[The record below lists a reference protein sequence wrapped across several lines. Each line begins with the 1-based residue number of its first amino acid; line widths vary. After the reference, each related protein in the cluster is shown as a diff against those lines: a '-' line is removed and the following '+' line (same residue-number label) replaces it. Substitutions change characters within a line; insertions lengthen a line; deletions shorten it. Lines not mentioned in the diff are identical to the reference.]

1 MSSLSHSHQL
11 RSKIQLVRP
20 RLDAATLALWN
31 HSRLAEIYPEYLFK
45 NHAVVR
51 ASVPLMKAALSCAR
65 TKFVSDTVAI
75 GTAKYLSRHIPEEMG
90 HDDWLIEDM
99 KHLGIE
105 PSAVLQRMPS
115 LTSASLVGAQ
125 YYWINHFHPVCLLG
139 YIAVLEGTP
148 PTIPFFERVVA
159 RSGLPKQAFSSLFRH
174 ARLDPQ
180 HCADL
185 DRALDNLPLTSEH
198 SAMLGISALQT
209 VHLLTRVIEELVEL
223 PSSQVAT
230 AATA

>member
-1 MSSLSHSHQL
+1 M
-11 RSKIQLVRP
+11 
-20 RLDAATLALWN
+20 
-31 HSRLAEIYPEYLFK
+31 E
-45 NHAVVR
+45 
-51 ASVPLMKAALSCAR
+51 AALNCAR
-65 TKFVSDTVAI
+65 ARFASDPVAS
-75 GTAKYLSRHIPEEMG
+75 GTASYLSRHIPEEKG
-90 HDDWLIEDM
+90 HDDWLVEDL

-105 PSAVLQRMPS
+105 PSASFRRMPS
-115 LTSASLVGAQ
+115 LSAASLVGAQ

-148 PTIPFFERVVA
+148 PTTTYFERVVK
-159 RSGLPKQAFSSLFRH
+159 RSGLPKQAFSSLFKH

-185 DRALDNLPLTSEH
+185 DKALDNLPLTSEH

-223 PSSQVAT
+223 PSSRVAT